1 MTRMLSV
8 IAVALLAAVAARPEA
23 QATRTLRIASLAP
36 SRTVWDNGLQQ
47 MRSDWQKAT
56 AGRVR
61 GLVYPSGQQGDERTV
76 LLKLKSGTLDG
87 AVLVL
92 PGLCQID
99 EAFNVFGIPF
109 FYDSYD
115 ELNVVIERLT
125 PELRQRLLDRGF
137 VLLGWVN
144 AGWVRIFSTKPLQTL
159 DDLRSVKMF
168 TSAGDDRMVQVHRRH
183 GLHPIALAETGILT
197 GLTSGMIEAVPTTPT
212 AMLFMQWYSR
222 APYMLDVPVAPLV
235 GATLVTRK
243 AWDSLS
249 EADRTAMADAP
260 RQLEQRLQR
269 EIPKQD
275 EESVR
280 VMRGRGLTLAQAAGP
295 EWMREGQRYA
305 DDMKAWV
312 PDELFA
318 RALQARDA
326 YRAQHRPT
334 PR

>member
-1 MTRMLSV
+1 MTRTLSV
-8 IAVALLAAVAARPEA
+8 IAVALLAATAVRPEA

-47 MRSDWQKAT
+47 MRSDWEKAT

-87 AVLVL
+87 AALAL

-115 ELNVVIERLT
+115 ELNGVIERLT

-137 VLLGWVN
+137 VLLGWGH
-144 AGWVRIFSTKPLQTL
+144 AGWVRIFSTRPIRTL
-159 DDLRSVKMF
+159 DDLRSMKMY
-168 TSAGDDRMVQVHRRH
+168 TSAGDDRMVRVHQRH

-197 GLTSGMIEAVPTTPT
+197 GLASGMIEAVPTTPT

-249 EADRTAMADAP
+249 EADRTAVADAG
-260 RQLEQRLQR
+260 RRLEERLQHD
-269 EIPKQD
+269 IPMQD

-280 VMRGRGLTLAQAAGP
+280 VMRRKGLTVAQAAGP
-295 EWMREGQRYA
+295 EWAREGQRYA

-312 PDELFA
+312 PDELFS
-318 RALQARDA
+318 RALRERDG
-326 YRAQHRPT
+326 YRVQHPPATR
-334 PR
+334 